1 MSDHQQ
7 TNGDGVDPP
16 NQMSLSIP
24 RKKSLAST
32 EPLSQPPPDHYP
44 PLPSMPSNK
53 PLAPQAMTTQ
63 APVSTCPPQ
72 QNPKLSIPRKK
83 TSSTTGATKTPSIPP
98 NLPSHAPSFSRP
110 SIPPSI
116 PHKQSGPPPHS
127 LLPPP
132 SKIIKIQ
139 SEVPFVVKIKTRGV
153 PTDQGIR
160 LKSARVVPKRKR
172 PHYEEQS
179 ESDPDDIL
187 TDSGDDKDLEADPRM
202 RLKKLKTVVAPVVA
216 SATISTTSSSV
227 PVDDGIADA
236 AIAVDGVE
244 APPPGVLAN
253 LWYSRE
259 PVLHVWVVEKVFAF
273 RTRPVTELE
282 WKDPNASKFLDPS
295 LAQLISTKGLV
306 DHDVWRNQV
315 QRMEFSRVN
324 PVQCP
329 MVMQLAAKLEKETAG
344 DNARF
349 CIAPP
354 SDSREEVLLVKWRGR
369 SYLHCSWER
378 MQDLEKFDQSNNTAR
393 NKIRR
398 YFQAQEIAFGMDW
411 KVRSTPISE
420 GDDLLEEDI
429 FPPQNIEV
437 ERILACDESE
447 MNLAVFAKQ
456 RAINMR
462 EEATM
467 LKKREAEGTDMHL
480 KEISVFDKLPLLTEG
495 EDPWDPEDYVRYVV
509 KWKSLQYSEM
519 TWEYWKDI
527 KREAVNQAED
537 FWFRQKAPSMEE
549 LRHIQSKSHPHIRE
563 FRKLTESPAFAI
575 SKRDRPVADLGDGFE
590 DSKDDQD
597 EKPGSGFLLRSY
609 QLEGVNWLLFNWWN
623 KRSCILADE
632 MVSSL
637 MKEFVTTHFLVNCFI
652 FLSCVS
658 GFGKDDPISW
668 FPSPT
673 SPSRSNKRTRPFPG
687 GGPTFS
693 DRSMAVRKSDLG
705 S

>member
-1 MSDHQQ
+1 MA
-7 TNGDGVDPP
+7 P
-16 NQMSLSIP
+16 NLPRRAPSFVSRPSVPSSIP
-24 RKKSLAST
+24 RKKSA
-32 EPLSQPPPDHYP
+32 PPP
-44 PLPSMPSNK
+44 
-53 PLAPQAMTTQ
+53 QA
-63 APVSTCPPQ
+63 
-72 QNPKLSIPRKK
+72 
-83 TSSTTGATKTPSIPP
+83 
-98 NLPSHAPSFSRP
+98 
-110 SIPPSI
+110 
-116 PHKQSGPPPHS
+116 
-127 LLPPP
+127 LPPP
-132 SKIIKIQ
+132 PSNIIKIQ
-139 SEVPFVVKIKTRGV
+139 SEFPFVVKIQTRGV

-160 LKSARVVPKRKR
+160 LKSARAAPKRKR

-187 TDSGDDKDLEADPRM
+187 TDSGDDGDVEADPRM
-202 RLKKLKTVVAPVVA
+202 RLKKLKTVAPVAA
-216 SATISTTSSSV
+216 SATMATSSGI
-227 PVDDGIADA
+227 PAADLIADA
-236 AIAVDGVE
+236 VAGDGVE

-282 WKDPNASKFLDPS
+282 WKDPDAPKFLDPA
-295 LAQLISTKGLV
+295 LAQLISAKGLV
-306 DHDVWRNQV
+306 DDDVWRNQG

-324 PVQCP
+324 PAQCP
-329 MVMQLAAKLEKETAG
+329 MVMHLAAKREKETAG

-349 CIAPP
+349 CIAAP

-393 NKIRR
+393 NKVRR

-447 MNLAVFAKQ
+447 MNLAMFAKQ
-456 RAINMR
+456 RALNMR
-462 EEATM
+462 EEAKM
-467 LKKREAEGTDMHL
+467 LWEREAEGTDMHL
-480 KEISVFDKLPLLTEG
+480 KEKSLFDKLPLLTEG

-537 FWFRQKAPSMEE
+537 FWFRQKAPSMDE
-549 LRHIQSKSHPHIRE
+549 LRQIQSRSHPHIRE

-590 DSKDDQD
+590 ESKDDQD
-597 EKPGSGFLLRSY
+597 EKQGSGFLLRSY

-632 MVSSL
+632 MVSL
-637 MKEFVTTHFLVNCFI
+637 LVKELVTTIFLVN
-652 FLSCVS
+652 FLSAVL

-673 SPSRSNKRTRPFPG
+673 ISSRSNKRTRPFPG

-693 DRSMAVRKSDLG
+693 DRAMAVRKSDLG